1 MEEKEPPYES
11 LRVLGLECLIIVVEV
26 YKNSQ
31 EE

>member
-1 MEEKEPPYES
+1 MGERKPPYES

-26 YKNSQ
+26 YKNSR